1 MTESLESLTGRAL
14 NARGWTLAVAESC
27 TGGLIG
33 HLITQVPGSSEYFL
47 GGVISYS
54 DRIKMELLGVAK
66 STLVGEGAVSEET
79 ARQMALGV
87 RARFGASLGLAATGI
102 AGPSGGSTE
111 KPVGLT
117 WLAAATPN
125 MERAER
131 FVFDGNRQEIKEQA
145 AHEAL
150 QLLLRVVESDGG

>member
-1 MTESLESLTGRAL
+1 MSESLENRAGKAL

-87 RARFGASLGLAATGI
+87 RARLGASLGLAATGI
-102 AGPSGGSTE
+102 AGPGGGSDE

-125 MERAER
+125 QERAER
-131 FVFDGNRQEIKEQA
+131 FVFDGTRQEVKEQA
-145 AHEAL
+145 AQEAL
-150 QLLLRVVESDGG
+150 RLLLKVIEADGG